1 MLGCFMKLKTK
12 KSVYEEKKI
21 EFTEKIDVGQNS
33 MRTIEY
39 VFLSHPQEL
48 LRGFVNH
55 KIIF

>member
-1 MLGCFMKLKTK
+1 MKLKTK